1 MQRSKQSLARKN
13 LLIMY
18 QKWDVLVSIG
28 RFGRPANVYLCP
40 DNHSVANRRSLT
52 IFSPLCSFSVLPLMV
67 RHSCAAEQQKFKL
80 TPVDLVVPEGSEAL
94 LRCEIHNAAGSVQWT
109 KDGFALG
116 FTQSI
121 PGYPRYSVLGDSGQ
135 GIYNL
140 RIVNVTLDDDAEYQC
155 QVGPYMHHT
164 LIRAK
169 AKLTVIGKCEPPRG
183 HTFCI
188 AIPFAPFILRSSL
201 FLTGACATN
210 ERIEA

>member
-1 MQRSKQSLARKN
+1 M
-13 LLIMY
+13 
-18 QKWDVLVSIG
+18 VL
-28 RFGRPANVYLCP
+28 
-40 DNHSVANRRSLT
+40 
-52 IFSPLCSFSVLPLMV
+52 
-67 RHSCAAEQQKFKL
+67 HSCTAEQQKFKL
-80 TPVDLVVPEGSEAL
+80 TPVDLVVSEGSEAL

-169 AKLTVIGKCEPPRG
+169 AKLTVIGKCDHHGEYFLHRIFHLPYIRYE
-183 HTFCI
+183 
-188 AIPFAPFILRSSL
+188 SSQL
-201 FLTGACATN
+201 QTELATN
-210 ERIEA
+210 EQIQA

>member
-1 MQRSKQSLARKN
+1 MVLIVVRYITFPNCSIRSMLVSLALR
-13 LLIMY
+13 
-18 QKWDVLVSIG
+18 
-28 RFGRPANVYLCP
+28 
-40 DNHSVANRRSLT
+40 
-52 IFSPLCSFSVLPLMV
+52 CS
-67 RHSCAAEQQKFKL
+67 AAQQQKFRL
-80 TPVDLVVPEGSEAL
+80 TPVDLVVAEGAEAL

-169 AKLTVIGKCEPPRG
+169 AKLTVIALTHPCQMVLISKCQSDNSNITQKESGRE
-183 HTFCI
+183 
-188 AIPFAPFILRSSL
+188 
-201 FLTGACATN
+201 N
-210 ERIEA
+210 